1 MFQAIGYT
9 TDHSDGDLV
18 PPAIWPVHDDRKSS
32 AREIMCEINSD
43 LALGEFK
50 GPLTVDYRR
59 KGLWSEPFTVTSP
72 DDKVIKTINSGLTS
86 GTIDCVTVKSPEFV
100 NMNGVVIAEYTNVY
114 YIQEL

>member
-18 PPAIWPVHDDRKSS
+18 PPAIWPTHADRKEC
-32 AREIMCEINSD
+32 ARELMREIKSD
-43 LALGEFK
+43 IDMGKFK

-59 KGLWSEPFTVTSP
+59 KGVWSEPFTVTSL
-72 DDKVIKTINSGLTS
+72 DDKVIKTVTSGLTS

-100 NMNGVVIAEYTNVY
+100 NMNGVVIEEYTNVY

>member
-32 AREIMCEINSD
+32 AKEIMREINSD
-43 LALGEFK
+43 LAMGKYK
-50 GPLTVDYRR
+50 GAHTVDYRR
-59 KGLWSEPFTVTSP
+59 KGVWSEPFTVASL
-72 DDKVIKTINSGLTS
+72 DDKVIKTITSGLTS
-86 GTIDCVTVKSPEFV
+86 GTIDCVTIKSPEFV

>member
-32 AREIMCEINSD
+32 AREIMREINSD
-43 LALGEFK
+43 IALGKFK
-50 GPLTVDYRR
+50 GSLTMDYRR
-59 KGLWSEPFTVTSP
+59 KGVWSEPFTVTSP
-72 DDKVIKTINSGLTS
+72 DDKVIRTINSGLTS
-86 GTIDCVTVKSPEFV
+86 GTIDCVTVTSPEFV
-100 NMNGVVIAEYTNVY
+100 NPAGVVIPKYENVY